1 MIRIR
6 TAAARTAAVAA
17 IIGAAGLG
25 AAGLASAAT
34 PYTASDLTYLDIL
47 DENDITYTSS
57 DFAIDMG
64 YEICY
69 QIDNGASLEQVAA
82 HRRGLLVDVRLRQ
95 RHRHRRRDRRVLP
108 CLRPGLTT
116 ARSLESGIG
125 GAVAS
130 STGRSRRAAREPAAT
145 SPNRCRTSFSRADRF
160 GNEDNG

>member
-47 DENDITYTSS
+47 DENDITYTST

-69 QIDNGASLEQVAA
+69 QIDNGASLDE
-82 HRRGLLVDVRLRQ
+82 
-95 RHRHRRRDRRVLP
+95 
-108 CLRPGLTT
+108 
-116 ARSLESGIG
+116 
-125 GAVAS
+125 VAS
-130 STGRSRRAAREPAAT
+130 TVDYYSSM
-145 SPNRCRTSFSRADRF
+145 SDY
-160 GNEDNG
+160 DNGIVIGAAIVAYCPAYAPA

>member
-47 DENDITYTSS
+47 DENDITYTST

-69 QIDNGASLEQVAA
+69 QIDNGASLDRSRPPSTIT
-82 HRRGLLVDVRLRQ
+82 RRC
-95 RHRHRRRDRRVLP
+95 P
-108 CLRPGLTT
+108 TTTT
-116 ARSLESGIG
+116 ASSSAPRSSRTALPTPRPDHRSKSGERV
-125 GAVAS
+125 AV
-130 STGRSRRAAREPAAT
+130 R
-145 SPNRCRTSFSRADRF
+145 
-160 GNEDNG
+160 